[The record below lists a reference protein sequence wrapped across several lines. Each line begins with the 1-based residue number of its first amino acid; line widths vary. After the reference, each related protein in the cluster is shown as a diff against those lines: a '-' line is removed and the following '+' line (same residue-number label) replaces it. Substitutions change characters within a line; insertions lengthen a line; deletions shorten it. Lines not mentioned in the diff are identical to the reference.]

1 MQPLFPTL
9 RRGLRWLRRIGH
21 CGGFGIQ
28 SPFAFNLVTRVVY
41 EREAFYAYARLER
54 TVDAAADGLRL
65 RDARLLLRLAN
76 DHQPRTVLVVGRRTR
91 AAEHYLRAGKPSALI
106 RRHEGG
112 GRDSLDR
119 CAAELAAALLRP
131 AAAHAR
137 PDTEATPPRPARTG
151 LRPEKTGIGPEKTGL
166 RPVKTGIGPVEQSPG
181 GIDLLYLEAEAG
193 WEAAWE
199 AVLPYASDRTLFI
212 VHGLHRSRADRTAW
226 RRLTADKRVRVTFD
240 LYDFGL
246 AYFDSRLL
254 RAAYVV
260 NYF

>member
-1 MQPLFPTL
+1 MQSLFPTL

-41 EREAFYAYARLER
+41 EREAFYAYAQLER

-76 DHQPRTVLVVGRRTR
+76 DHQPRTVLFVGRRTR
-91 AAEHYLRAGKPSALI
+91 AAEHYLRAGKPSALT
-106 RRHEGG
+106 RSLEAPDREA
-112 GRDSLDR
+112 LDR
-119 CAAELAAALLRP
+119 CAAQL

-137 PDTEATPPRPARTG
+137 PDTEATPSGPARTG
-151 LRPEKTGIGPEKTGL
+151 IGPDETGL

-181 GIDLLYLEAEAG
+181 GIDLLYLEAETG

-199 AVLPYASDRTLFI
+199 AALPYAADRTLFI

-246 AYFDSRLL
+246 AYFDSRLH